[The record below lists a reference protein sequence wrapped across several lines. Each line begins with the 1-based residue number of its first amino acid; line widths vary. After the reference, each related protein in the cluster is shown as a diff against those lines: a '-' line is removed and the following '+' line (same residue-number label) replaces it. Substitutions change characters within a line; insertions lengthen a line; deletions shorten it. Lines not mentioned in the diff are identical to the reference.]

1 MTSSAARAA
10 RHGLAG
16 LRVSTA
22 YLGHAPPSPGQ
33 VLGALPGG
41 PVVVLPLLLTGAY
54 HSKTDLPAV
63 LRAASA
69 RSGGRLEISYG
80 DPLGP
85 HPLLVTALERRL
97 AEAGVHPGDPGTS
110 VVLAAAGSG
119 DPQACAAV
127 ARLAAR
133 WRVLRGWQDVLPA
146 YASAAA
152 PPPGGAVSALLA
164 GGARRVVVASY
175 LLAPGRFAEQ
185 VRDEAIAAGAAD
197 GQRAAGGRARAGR
210 HRAHPVRGRPR
221 REGRRGRPDSLS
233 FMTGPRATHEVLNQ
247 PPPLTG
253 HDVAQDPAL
262 LEALSR
268 EGAGAVAAELHELGV
283 LAGSAQTQE
292 QARLANDCVPRLRTH
307 DRYGH
312 RIDEVDYHPAWHALM
327 SVAVSHGLHAAPWA
341 DGEPGAHL
349 ARAAKFYVWSQAE
362 AGHSCPVSM
371 TYAAVPALRHA
382 PELARRFEPLLASR
396 VYDPGLRAPE
406 TKAGLLSGMA
416 MTEKQGGSDVRA
428 STTRAEPAP
437 SAGPGAHLLTG
448 HKWFNSAPMCDLF
461 LVLAQGQAG

>member
-1 MTSSAARAA
+1 
-10 RHGLAG
+10 
-16 LRVSTA
+16 
-22 YLGHAPPSPGQ
+22 
-33 VLGALPGG
+33 
-41 PVVVLPLLLTGAY
+41 
-54 HSKTDLPAV
+54 
-63 LRAASA
+63 
-69 RSGGRLEISYG
+69 
-80 DPLGP
+80 
-85 HPLLVTALERRL
+85 
-97 AEAGVHPGDPGTS
+97 
-110 VVLAAAGSG
+110 
-119 DPQACAAV
+119 
-127 ARLAAR
+127 
-133 WRVLRGWQDVLPA
+133 
-146 YASAAA
+146 
-152 PPPGGAVSALLA
+152 
-164 GGARRVVVASY
+164 
-175 LLAPGRFAEQ
+175 
-185 VRDEAIAAGAAD
+185 
-197 GQRAAGGRARAGR
+197 
-210 HRAHPVRGRPR
+210 
-221 REGRRGRPDSLS
+221 
-233 FMTGPRATHEVLNQ
+233 MTGPRATHEVLNQ

-382 PELARRFEPLLASR
+382 PDLARRFEPLLASR
-396 VYDPGLRAPE
+396 VYDPGLRVPE

-416 MTEKQGGSDVRA
+416 MTEKQGGSDVPGRHHPRRA
-428 STTRAEPAP
+428 RAVGRAWRAPAHRAQVVQLGADVRP
-437 SAGPGAHLLTG
+437 VPGPGAGARRADLLP
-448 HKWFNSAPMCDLF
+448 APPGAAGRHPQRDPDPA
-461 LVLAQGQAG
+461 AQGQARQPFQRVRRGRVRRGSRLAGRRGRPGRADDHRHGHRDQAGLRAGQRRRDAPRHGSRRAPLRPPAVVREKSH